1 MNKSVGY
8 PIQLFYF
15 FPQVE
20 KGETVTIFN
29 VQSQNQNIFLVIET
43 TCPLSTSRARPPSA
57 RSLKQ
62 QPPVIEEEDEEALA
76 AEEEAAAA
84 AADAHDA
91 TAIPDWLRNEFD
103 DAQEHQQHH
112 VPKSRSPQPPQQQQ
126 QQQQPQSQGPKVD
139 NLISF
144 QNG

>member
-1 MNKSVGY
+1 M
-8 PIQLFYF
+8 
-15 FPQVE
+15 
-20 KGETVTIFN
+20 TIFN

-76 AEEEAAAA
+76 AEEAAAAAAA

-103 DAQEHQQHH
+103 DAQEQQQQH
-112 VPKSRSPQPPQQQQ
+112 VPKSRSPQPPPQ
-126 QQQQPQSQGPKVD
+126 QQQQPQSQGPKVE
-139 NLISF
+139 NFLF
-144 QNG
+144 FENG